1 MTGST
6 TDPPRI
12 FVREMVANSLYIT
25 VNMNNVSIGLSKFK
39 ILLVMVKVWNKFKR
53 WLAKEMVS
61 ERDGQRKRWSA
72 KEMVSERDG

>member
-25 VNMNNVSIGLSKFK
+25 VNNVSIGLSKFK